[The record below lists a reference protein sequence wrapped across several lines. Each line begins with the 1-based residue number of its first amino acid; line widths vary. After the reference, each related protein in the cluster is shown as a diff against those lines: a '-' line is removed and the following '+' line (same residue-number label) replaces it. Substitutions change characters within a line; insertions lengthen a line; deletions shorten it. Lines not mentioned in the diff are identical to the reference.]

1 MDIAKCNEMPF
12 VTGKA
17 QRCRENSAFFC
28 VEGDSDGPIQT
39 VKIQNK
45 AKFGAFASAV
55 ALPAAF
61 PNLSR
66 PRAKR

>member
-1 MDIAKCNEMPF
+1 MPF
-12 VTGKA
+12 AAWKTHRISVN
-17 QRCRENSAFFC
+17 RAFFC
-28 VEGDSDGPIQT
+28 VEGHSIGPIQT

-55 ALPAAF
+55 ASPAAF

>member
-1 MDIAKCNEMPF
+1 MPF
-12 VTGKA
+12 AVTKK
-17 QRCRENSAFFC
+17 QRSRANRAFFC
-28 VEGDSDGPIQT
+28 LKGDSTGTIQT
-39 VKIQNK
+39 VKIQNE

-55 ALPAAF
+55 ASPAAF

>member
-1 MDIAKCNEMPF
+1 MK
-12 VTGKA
+12 K
-17 QRCRENSAFFC
+17 QRSRANRAFFC
-28 VEGDSDGPIQT
+28 LKADSTGTIQT

-55 ALPAAF
+55 TSPAAF

>member
-1 MDIAKCNEMPF
+1 MPLAVNKGHEDDSNRAIF
-12 VTGKA
+12 F
-17 QRCRENSAFFC
+17 REA
-28 VEGDSDGPIQT
+28 VLTGPIQT
-39 VKIQNK
+39 VKIENK
-45 AKFGAFASAV
+45 AKFGAFASAL

>member
-1 MDIAKCNEMPF
+1 MPIF
-12 VTGKA
+12 A
-17 QRCRENSAFFC
+17 QKVHQFGAVRAIFC
-28 VEGDSDGPIQT
+28 LIGVSNGLFQT
-39 VKIQNK
+39 VKNQNK
-45 AKFGAFASAV
+45 AKFGSFASAV

>member
-1 MDIAKCNEMPF
+1 MPLAIDKGHEYGSNRAIF
-12 VTGKA
+12 F
-17 QRCRENSAFFC
+17 REA
-28 VEGDSDGPIQT
+28 VLTGPIQT
-39 VKIQNK
+39 VKIENK
-45 AKFGAFASAV
+45 AKFGAFASAL

>member
-1 MDIAKCNEMPF
+1 MPF
-12 VTGKA
+12 ATNKGRKY
-17 QRCRENSAFFC
+17 SANRAIFC
-28 VEGDSDGPIQT
+28 LEGHWTGPIQT
-39 VKIQNK
+39 VKNQNK

-55 ALPAAF
+55 APPAAF